1 MFSMMAAGT
10 RRRIGVVT
18 VATLVAAG
26 LVAIA
31 PSPAQACRRLTRAQV
46 FEQLRTGGFESG
58 SSRSGGMEQVT
69 LRTFNLDV
77 TPPKV
82 AEIGTTVTVK
92 VVVTRP
98 AKEDPA
104 GQGIPMERPFVEPA
118 ADVIV
123 GVGLSVGNVFLP
135 GAAMSNEQGIAKVKI
150 IMQDYAPADKSVDM
164 SVYAWKIL
172 QQTPCLTVQEDGYKV
187 MPDAFRTTD

>member
-1 MFSMMAAGT
+1 MSSTMASGRA
-10 RRRIGVVT
+10 RRKIGVLT

-31 PSPAQACRRLTRAQV
+31 PSPAYAC
-46 FEQLRTGGFESG
+46 GGV
-58 SSRSGGMEQVT
+58 EQVT

-92 VVVTRP
+92 VLVTRP
-98 AKEDPA
+98 AKEDPL
-104 GQGIPMERPFVEPA
+104 GQGIPMDRPFVEPA
-118 ADVIV
+118 PDVIV

-135 GAAMSNEQGIAKVKI
+135 GAALTNEQGVAKVKI
-150 IMQDYAPADKSVDM
+150 TMQNYAPANKRVDM
-164 SVYAWKIL
+164 SVYAWKVL
-172 QQTPCLTVQEDGYKV
+172 QQTPCLTVQEDGFKV
-187 MPDAFRTTD
+187 LPDAFRTTD

>member
-1 MFSMMAAGT
+1 MFSEMAAA
-10 RRRIGVVT
+10 RRKIGVVT

-26 LVAIA
+26 LVAAA
-31 PSPAQACRRLTRAQV
+31 PSPAQAC
-46 FEQLRTGGFESG
+46 
-58 SSRSGGMEQVT
+58 GGMEQVT
-69 LRTFNLDV
+69 LRTFDLEV

-82 AEIGTTVTVK
+82 AKIGTTITVK
-92 VVVTRP
+92 VLVTRP

-104 GQGIPMERPFVEPA
+104 GQGIPTDRPFVEPA
-118 ADVIV
+118 PDVIV

-135 GAAMSNEQGIAKVKI
+135 GAALTNQDGIAKVKI
-150 IMQDYAPADKSVDM
+150 IMRDYAPADKRVDM

-172 QQTPCLTVQEDGYKV
+172 QQTPCATVQEDGYKV